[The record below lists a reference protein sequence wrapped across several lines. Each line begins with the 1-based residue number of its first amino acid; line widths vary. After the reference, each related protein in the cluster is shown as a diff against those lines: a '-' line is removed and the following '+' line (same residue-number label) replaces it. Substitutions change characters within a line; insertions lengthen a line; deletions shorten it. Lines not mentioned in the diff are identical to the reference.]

1 EVNLGTTRHVGQRG
15 VLATAIVAGRGSVK
29 LGDTVWP
36 VTGPDMPAG
45 TTVTVT
51 GTDGVTL
58 TVAAEL
64 EGSRGDAETRGG
76 GCGGPRPRGPRPPR
90 PRGTAVLSATADG
103 SRCASPPGSQ
113 RARRRG

>member
-1 EVNLGTTRHVGQRG
+1 MAGSANRRERRAAKPESKAEVNLGTTRHVGKRG

-51 GTDGVTL
+51 GTDGMTL
-58 TVAAEL
+58 TVAA
-64 EGSRGDAETRGG
+64 
-76 GCGGPRPRGPRPPR
+76 
-90 PRGTAVLSATADG
+90 
-103 SRCASPPGSQ
+103 
-113 RARRRG
+113 